1 MERTRGLDRFLF
13 TLVLAILA
21 VVLIWPIWLTVR
33 GAFLLDPLVSDGGFT
48 LYHVLDVFRDP
59 LLRLGL
65 MNAFAIA
72 TCTTILSIFIAAPM
86 AWLVARYDFFM
97 KGLLSAF
104 LLVPLIIPPFV
115 GAIGMEHL
123 LGRYGSLNMFLLD
136 IGLIADPID
145 FLGDGGFWGIVLIES
160 LHLYPIIYLNIVAS
174 LANLDPALDEA
185 ARNVGAGPFRRMM
198 KVTLPLIRSGIFAG
212 STIVFIWSFTELG
225 TPLMFEFETVTPVQI
240 FHGIQEMEA
249 SSRPYALT
257 AVMLISVALF
267 YLLGRSV
274 FGGRGYAM
282 YSKASRAATSH
293 RLTGWVGAL
302 AIGSIL
308 SVILVASL
316 PHISVILTS
325 LTVEGQWYQS
335 ILPRAFTG
343 EHFEQAL
350 GHPLAI
356 GSIRTSL
363 ILASVA
369 MVVDIIFGVVIARLL
384 VRTKLRGRWLLDAL
398 VMLPL
403 AVPGLVMAFGYV
415 AMSLRWPFS
424 GSMPGWLG
432 APLSAIGLGETNFFL
447 WLNDGPLHAW
457 ANILGSTPNP
467 IPLLIVAYAVRRL
480 PYVVRSAVAG
490 LEQTPVE
497 LEEAA
502 ANLGAGWWRRTHK
515 IVFPL
520 IAANLLAGGLLAF
533 SFAMLEVSD
542 SLILAQREADYPIT
556 KAIYVLYQRLG
567 DGQYLASAMGV
578 WAMMLLAATLIGSS
592 LLMGKKMG
600 AIFRV

>member
-1 MERTRGLDRFLF
+1 MDRTRPYDYLLF
-13 TLVLAILA
+13 SLVMALLAA
-21 VVLIWPIWLTVR
+21 VLLWPIWLTVR
-33 GAFLLDPLVSDGGFT
+33 GAFLEDPASMGGGYT
-48 LYHVLDVFRDP
+48 LYHVGDVFLDP
-59 LLRLGL
+59 ILRRGL
-65 MNAFAIA
+65 FNAFAIA
-72 TCTTILSIFIAAPM
+72 VCTTIVSILIATPM
-86 AWLVARYDFFM
+86 AWLVARFDFAF
-97 KGLLSAF
+97 KALLSAF

-115 GAIGMEHL
+115 GAIGIKHL
-123 LGRYGSLNMFLLD
+123 LGRYGSVNTFLTD
-136 IGLIADPID
+136 VGLTEQPID
-145 FLGDGGFWGIVLIES
+145 FLGDGGFWGIVLIEA

-185 ARNVGAGPFRRMM
+185 ARNVGAGPIRRAFQIT
-198 KVTLPLIRSGIFAG
+198 VPLIRSGVFAG

-225 TPLMFEFETVTPVQI
+225 TPLMFDFETVTPVQI

-257 AVMLISVALF
+257 AVMLISVAAC
-267 YLLGRSV
+267 YLLGRWV

-282 YSKASRAATSH
+282 YSKASRAATEH
-293 RLTGWVGAL
+293 RLRGWTAVL
-302 AIGSIL
+302 AISAIL
-308 SVILVASL
+308 SVVLVASL

-325 LTVEGQWYQS
+325 LTAEGQWYQS
-335 ILPRAFTG
+335 ILPRAFTLD
-343 EHFEQAL
+343 HFEQAL
-350 GHPLAI
+350 GHPLAV

-363 ILASVA
+363 ILATVA
-369 MVVDIIFGVVIARLL
+369 MLLDIGFGVVVARLL
-384 VRTKLRGRWLLDAL
+384 VRTKIRGRWLLDAL

-415 AMSLRWPFS
+415 AMSLRWPFQ
-424 GSMPGWLG
+424 GSMPGWLQSLFG
-432 APLSAIGLGETNFFL
+432 GLGLGETTMVQ
-447 WLNDGPLHAW
+447 WLDDGPLHPL
-457 ANILGSTPNP
+457 ANILGQTPNP

-480 PYVVRSAVAG
+480 PYVVRAAVAG

-502 ANLGAGWWRRTHK
+502 ANLGAGWWRRLRRV
-515 IVFPL
+515 VFPL

-542 SLILAQREADYPIT
+542 SLILAQREADFPIT

-567 DGQYLASAMGV
+567 DGQYIASAMGV
-578 WAMMLLAATLIGSS
+578 WAMLLLATTLIGSS
-592 LLMGKKMG
+592 LLMGKKLG

>member
-1 MERTRGLDRFLF
+1 MDRTRPYDYVLF
-13 TLVLAILA
+13 SLVMALLVA
-21 VVLIWPIWLTVR
+21 VLLWPIWLTVR
-33 GAFLLDPLVSDGGFT
+33 GAFLDDPASMAGGYT

-59 LLRLGL
+59 ILLTGL
-65 MNAFAIA
+65 LNAFAIA
-72 TCTTILSIFIAAPM
+72 VCTTIVSILIATPM
-86 AWLVARYDFFM
+86 AWLVARFDFAF
-97 KGLLSAF
+97 KALLSAF

-115 GAIGMEHL
+115 GAIGIKHL
-123 LGRYGSLNMFLLD
+123 LGRYGSVNTLLTD
-136 IGLIADPID
+136 LGVCEQPID
-145 FLGDGGFWGIVLIES
+145 FLGDGGFWGIVLIEA

-185 ARNVGAGPFRRMM
+185 ARNVGAGPFRRA
-198 KVTLPLIRSGIFAG
+198 VQITLPLIRSGVFAG

-225 TPLMFEFETVTPVQI
+225 TPLMFDFETVTPVQI

-257 AVMLISVALF
+257 AVMLISVAAC
-267 YLLGRSV
+267 YLLGRWV

-282 YSKASRAATSH
+282 YSKASRAATAH
-293 RLTGWVGAL
+293 RLTGWTAAL
-302 AIGSIL
+302 AIS
-308 SVILVASL
+308 SVLAVVFIASL
-316 PHISVILTS
+316 PHLSVILTS
-325 LTVEGQWYQS
+325 LTAEGQWYQS
-335 ILPRAFTG
+335 ILPRSFTLD
-343 EHFEQAL
+343 HFEQAL
-350 GHPLAI
+350 GHPLAV

-363 ILASVA
+363 ILASIA
-369 MVVDIIFGVVIARLL
+369 MVLDIGFGVVVARLL
-384 VRTKLRGRWLLDAL
+384 VRTKIRGRWLLDAL

-415 AMSLRWPFS
+415 AMSLRWPFQ
-424 GSMPGWLG
+424 GAMPGWLQG
-432 APLSAIGLGETNFFL
+432 LFDIVGLSDSGLVL
-447 WLNDGPLHAW
+447 WLDDGPLHPI
-457 ANILGSTPNP
+457 ANILGQSPNP
-467 IPLLIVAYAVRRL
+467 IPLLIIAYAVRRL

-502 ANLGAGWWRRTHK
+502 ANLGAGWWRRLR
-515 IVFPL
+515 VVVLPL

-542 SLILAQREADYPIT
+542 SLILAQREADFPIT

-567 DGQYLASAMGV
+567 DGQYIASAMGV
-578 WAMMLLAATLIGSS
+578 WAMLLLATTLIGSS
-592 LLMGKKMG
+592 LLMGKKLG